1 MLKNYIKTAWRNLW
15 KGRVF
20 NLMNLV
26 GLAIA
31 IACCTLIFLT
41 VFYEFTYDR
50 FHTNLDNIYQ
60 IYSTANRANG
70 AEVTSSVPV
79 PLAPA
84 LKAEYPAVKY
94 ITRSANSGALIKYHN
109 KELDENLHFVDED
122 FLKMFTF
129 PLVEGNTNRVLSGLN
144 NVVITQATAKALFG
158 NEPALNKTVLLD
170 INNVEKPFI
179 ISGIL
184 KDIPVHSSIEFDV
197 LVRFEHFPNYAAN
210 KDRWDNRSHLA
221 MVQFNDG
228 YNAAIFTKQL
238 APFVKK
244 HYVQD
249 LELLKKD
256 GAKPNADGNIFWF
269 GLSPFANNHFATN
282 LGGVEGNPVN
292 KTYPVS
298 LIIIGCFILI
308 IACINFINLSV
319 ARGFTRAREV
329 GVRKTLGAGK
339 GQLLIQFWTE
349 TIMVCFA
356 ATLAGLLLCAA
367 SISQFK
373 AIFKSRI
380 GLAMLVEPYTIAAV
394 LALFLLVT
402 AIAGFYPALTMVRF
416 KTVAVLKGNLST
428 AKPGKLRNTLLV
440 VQFSL
445 STLLIICTIIT
456 WQQITYLQN
465 KPLGFNK
472 TEVLSI
478 PVSRGL
484 VGEKVVKLIRNELK
498 NHTEVISVTG
508 AYMNM
513 GRGNDGSSR
522 MSVLG
527 FTLGDKEVRTHIQRV
542 DYEYLK
548 TLDIKLVEG
557 REFNPEF
564 AGDSTA
570 VIINETMAKQL
581 GGKNVLGSF
590 VPMYDSVAKVQVI
603 GIMKDY
609 NFRSLHE
616 DIAPLTLTM
625 DKSYEINYIFVKVKP
640 GNLVTAYDG
649 IKNSWNRQYPNTEF
663 KGSWVNENTE
673 RQYLS
678 ERRLSGIFVSGAV
691 IAIVISC
698 IGLLAIS
705 IMIVLQRTK
714 EIGIRKVLG
723 SSISSIVLLLS
734 MDFVKLVLLAAV
746 IAFPVAWWLMNNWLQ
761 SFAYRITI
769 QWWVFAA
776 ATLLALLLAFI
787 TIGFQSVRAA
797 LANPVKSLRSE

>member
-15 KGRVF
+15 KGRIF

-50 FHTNLDNIYQ
+50 FHTNLNNIYQ
-60 IYSTANRANG
+60 IYTTANRAEG

-79 PLAPA
+79 PLTPA

-94 ITRSANSGALIKYHN
+94 ITRSANAGALIKYGN
-109 KELDENLHFVDED
+109 KELDQNLHFVDED

-129 PLVEGNTNRVLSGLN
+129 PLIEGNANQVLSGLN

-158 NEPALNKTVLLD
+158 SEPALNKTVLLN
-170 INNVEKPFI
+170 INNVQQPFI
-179 ISGIL
+179 VSGIL
-184 KDIPVHSSIEFDV
+184 QDISTHSSIEFDL
-197 LVRFEHFPNYAAN
+197 LVRFEHYPTYAAN
-210 KDRWDNRSHLA
+210 KNAWDNRTHIA

-228 YNAAIFTKQL
+228 YDASLFSGQL
-238 APFVKK
+238 SSFVRK
-244 HYVQD
+244 HFVQTFD
-249 LELLKKD
+249 LLKKD
-256 GAKPNADGNIFWF
+256 GAKPNAKGDVFW
-269 GLSPFANNHFATN
+269 LDIVPFSNNHFATN
-282 LGGVEGNPVN
+282 LGGVEGNPVS

-298 LIIIGCFILI
+298 LIAIGCFILI

-329 GVRKTLGAGK
+329 GVRKTLGATK

-349 TIMVCFA
+349 TIMVC
-356 ATLAGLLLCAA
+356 LASMVVGLLLCTAL
-367 SISQFK
+367 INQFK

-380 GLAMLVEPYTIAAV
+380 SLSMLIDPVTLLGIV
-394 LALFLLVT
+394 LLFLLVT
-402 AIAGFYPALTMVRF
+402 AIAGFYPALMMVRY
-416 KTVAVLKGNLST
+416 KTVAVLKGNVANT
-428 AKPGKLRNTLLV
+428 KPGKLRNTLLV

-465 KPLGFNK
+465 KPLGYNK
-472 TEVLSI
+472 TQVLSI

-484 VGEKVVKLIRNELK
+484 VGEKALQLMRNELK
-498 NHTEVISVTG
+498 NHAEVASVTG

-527 FTLGDKEVRTHIQRV
+527 FNLGDKEIRTHIQRV
-542 DYEYLK
+542 DYDYLK
-548 TLDIKLVEG
+548 TLDINLVEG
-557 REFNPEF
+557 REFNPDF

-590 VPMYDSVAKVQVI
+590 VPMYDSVAKVQVV

-640 GNLVTAYDG
+640 GNLVTSYDAV
-649 IKNSWNRQYPNTEF
+649 KKSWNRQYPNTEF
-663 KGSWVNENTE
+663 KGSWINENTE
-673 RQYLS
+673 RQYLN

-723 SSISSIVLLLS
+723 SSIGSIVLLLS

-769 QWWVFAA
+769 QWWVFAV
-776 ATLLALLLAFI
+776 ATLLAIILAFI
-787 TIGFQSVRAA
+787 TISFQSVKAA

>member
-20 NLMNLV
+20 NLLNLV
-26 GLAIA
+26 GLAVA

-50 FHTNLDNIYQ
+50 FHTKLDNIYQ
-60 IYSTANRANG
+60 IYTVSNRAEG
-70 AEVTSSVPV
+70 AEVTSSVPE
-79 PLAPA
+79 PLTPA

-94 ITRSANSGALIKYHN
+94 MTRSADAGALIKYGN

-129 PLVEGNTNRVLSGLN
+129 PLIEGNKNNVLSGLN

-158 NEPALNKTVLLD
+158 EEPALNKTVLLN
-170 INNVEKPFI
+170 INNVQQPFI
-179 ISGIL
+179 VSGIL
-184 KDIPVHSSIEFDV
+184 EDISRHSSIEFDL
-197 LVRFEHFPNYAAN
+197 LVRFEHYPNYAAN
-210 KDRWDNRSHLA
+210 INAWENRTHIA
-221 MVQFNDG
+221 MIEFNNG
-228 YNAAIFTKQL
+228 YDPASFTSQL
-238 APFVKK
+238 TPFVKK
-244 HYVQD
+244 HFAPSI
-249 LELLKKD
+249 EILKKD
-256 GAKPNADGNIFWF
+256 GAKPNEKGDIFW
-269 GLSPFANNHFATN
+269 LDIAPFSNNHFATN

-298 LIIIGCFILI
+298 LIVIGCFILI

-319 ARGFTRAREV
+319 ARGFTRSREV
-329 GVRKTLGAGK
+329 GVRKTLGASK
-339 GQLLIQFWTE
+339 GQLLIQFWIE
-349 TIMVCFA
+349 TIMVC
-356 ATLAGLLLCAA
+356 LASMVVGLLLCMAL
-367 SISQFK
+367 INQFK

-380 GLAMLVEPYTIAAV
+380 SLSMLLDPVTLFGIII
-394 LALFLLVT
+394 LFLLVT
-402 AIAGFYPALTMVRF
+402 AIAGFYPALMMVRY
-416 KTVAVLKGNLST
+416 KTVAVLKGNTAST
-428 AKPGKLRNTLLV
+428 KPGKLRNTLLV

-456 WQQITYLQN
+456 WQQINYLQN
-465 KPLGFNK
+465 KPLGYNK

-478 PVSRGL
+478 PVSGGL
-484 VGEKVVKLIRNELK
+484 IGEKALKLMRNELK
-498 NHTEVISVTG
+498 NHAEVASVTG

-522 MSVLG
+522 SSILG
-527 FTLGDKEVRTHIQRV
+527 FNFGDKEIRTHIQRV
-542 DYEYLK
+542 DYDYLK
-548 TLDIKLVEG
+548 TLDIKLLEG
-557 REFNPEF
+557 REFNPDF

-570 VIINETMAKQL
+570 VIINETMARQL
-581 GGKNVLGSF
+581 GTKNVLGSF
-590 VPMYDSVAKVQVI
+590 VPMYDSVAKVQVV
-603 GIMKDY
+603 GIVKDY

-625 DKSYEINYIFVKVKP
+625 DKHYEINYIFVKVKP
-640 GNLVTAYDG
+640 GNLVASYDA
-649 IKNSWNRQYPNTEF
+649 IKKSWNRQYPNTEF
-663 KGSWVNENTE
+663 EGSWINENTE
-673 RQYLS
+673 RQYLN

-723 SSISSIVLLLS
+723 SSVGGIVLLLS
-734 MDFVKLVLLAAV
+734 MDFVKLVLLASV
-746 IAFPVAWWLMNNWLQ
+746 IAFPIAWWLMNNWLQ

-769 QWWVFAA
+769 QWWVFAL
-776 ATLLALLLAFI
+776 ATLLAILLAFI
-787 TIGFQSVRAA
+787 TISFQSVKAA